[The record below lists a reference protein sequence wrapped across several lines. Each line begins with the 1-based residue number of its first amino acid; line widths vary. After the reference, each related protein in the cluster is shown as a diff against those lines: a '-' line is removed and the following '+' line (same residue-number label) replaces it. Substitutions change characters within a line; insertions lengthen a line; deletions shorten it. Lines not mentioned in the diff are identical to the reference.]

1 MLTNAKVV
9 LTHISASINQKMLVA
24 SLNHRNGLMISLEN
38 ITYDNIYIGA
48 EVRDLTTIPPIL
60 GFIVEIEEYG
70 WANDFNGNC
79 VAFSYFITVKNC
91 DGNYY
96 EFDMAEAT
104 TLKLVV
110 RTQK

>member
-1 MLTNAKVV
+1 MLI
-9 LTHISASINQKMLVA
+9 HISVNTSLRTPVA

-60 GFIVEIEEYG
+60 GFIVDIEEYG
-70 WANDFNGNC
+70 WANDFKGNC

>member
-1 MLTNAKVV
+1 MLTSAKAV
-9 LTHISASINQKMLVA
+9 LIHISASINQKMLAA

-48 EVRDLTTIPPIL
+48 EVRDLTTLPPIL
-60 GFIVEIEEYG
+60 GFIVDIEEYG
-70 WANDFNGNC
+70 WADDFKGNC

-96 EFDMAEAT
+96 EFDMAETT

>member
-1 MLTNAKVV
+1 MV
-9 LTHISASINQKMLVA
+9 LIHISVSTSLKTLVA
-24 SLNHRNGLMISLEN
+24 SLNHRNGLMISLDD

-48 EVRDLTTIPPIL
+48 EVRDLTTLPPIL

-70 WANDFNGNC
+70 WADDFKGNC

-96 EFDMAEAT
+96 EFDMAETT

-110 RTQK
+110 RTKK